1 MRCCESRALCKPDPF
16 QAAHTHNALFNV
28 TVTLADLPPHCTA
41 IAPMT
46 QVSKVMWIRESGVGV
61 SAHETKSDLPIVA
74 FSRCSALAKAA
85 PVPDNPAKPK
95 ALHEAIGGREDHH
108 LSTGALL

>member
-1 MRCCESRALCKPDPF
+1 VQATFLKPLN
-16 QAAHTHNALFNV
+16 THNALFNV

-46 QVSKVMWIRESGVGV
+46 QVLKAMWIHGSGIVV

-74 FSRCSALAKAA
+74 FSRWSALAKAA
-85 PVPDNPAKPK
+85 PVPDNPAKQK
-95 ALHEAIGGREDHH
+95 ALHEAIGGRDRHH